1 MLLNCRYI
9 CPTKCSCYRNQDSS
23 LQIVDCSN
31 RNLTVIPELPTITTV
46 ADLDGNEFGEIPAL
60 SFQNNSRLKILSLN
74 NSNIEV
80 IHDKAFAGLSGLQSL
95 WLDNNIIQDVSS
107 GAFFGLEN
115 VKNISLHA
123 NSIEILKAGAFDR
136 AKSVNN
142 LTLHGNKLQMVDL
155 KTFMA
160 KNVNLTR
167 LTLSENPWLCNCSFG
182 PGFQEWIRRKIKI
195 IRDANDIECQDNET
209 AETNNATDVR
219 QSYKFLGNFVNESQ
233 GSNTVNETL
242 KQLLYVNF
250 SHCYPNRSKV
260 FHQSNKKAVIALSV
274 SGCLFLLML
283 TVALSVY
290 CSREIIKVCL
300 YNRYG
305 FRFNKQDERN
315 DGKQFDAFV
324 SYSQQDQKFVTKAL
338 VPKLEQKKPYYHLC
352 LHYRD
357 WPIGGAIAQT
367 ICESVEKS
375 RRTIIL
381 LSENFMKSEWCQY
394 EFKAAH
400 YRVLH
405 DKTIRI
411 IMILLDDKPP
421 QNLDPEL
428 KLYIKTNTYLEWKDP
443 WFWEKLKYAL
453 PDVEREPRP
462 KGRAYYQYMA
472 GKPVNEDTEREND
485 QNIEDTDASDVSADT
500 NEEADSSESTSDI
513 EECSVTDVGLT
524 GKPVNEDTER
534 ENDQNI
540 EDTDASDVSADT
552 NEETDSSESTSD
564 IEECSVTDVGLT
576 NSFELDEVRIVPN
589 TATTTGATE
598 ALSSCYKYCK
608 I

>member
-31 RNLTVIPELPTITTV
+31 RNLTVIPELPTIITV

-95 WLDNNIIQDVSS
+95 WLDNNIIQNVSS

-123 NSIEILKAGAFDR
+123 NSIETLKAGAFDKV
-136 AKSVNN
+136 KSLNN
-142 LTLHGNKLQMVDL
+142 LTLHTNKLKVVDL

-160 KNVNLTR
+160 KNVNLTT

-195 IRDANDIECQDNET
+195 IRDANDIECRDNET
-209 AETNNATDVR
+209 VETNNATDVR
-219 QSYKFLGNFVNESQ
+219 QSYDFYGNFVNESQ
-233 GSNTVNETL
+233 GSSTVNETL
-242 KQLLYVNF
+242 NPLLYVNF

-260 FHQSNKKAVIALSV
+260 VHQSFENKKAVIALSV

-462 KGRAYYQYMA
+462 RGRAYYQYMA
-472 GKPVNEDTEREND
+472 GKPVNEDTERD

-500 NEEADSSESTSDI
+500 NE
-513 EECSVTDVGLT
+513 V
-524 GKPVNEDTER
+524 
-534 ENDQNI
+534 
-540 EDTDASDVSADT
+540 
-552 NEETDSSESTSD
+552 TDSSESTSD

-576 NSFELDEVRIVPN
+576 DSFELDEVRIAPN
-589 TATTTGATE
+589 TATTTAAT
-598 ALSSCYKYCK
+598 AV
-608 I
+608 

>member
-9 CPTKCSCYRNQDSS
+9 CPTKCSCYRNQYKS

-31 RNLTVIPELPTITTV
+31 RNLTAIPELPTITTV

-80 IHDKAFAGLSGLQSL
+80 IQDKAFAGLSGLQSL
-95 WLDNNIIQDVSS
+95 WLDNNIIQNVSS

-123 NSIEILKAGAFDR
+123 NSIDTLKASAFDKV
-136 AKSVNN
+136 KSVNN
-142 LTLHGNKLQMVDL
+142 LTLHRNKLKMVDL
-155 KTFMA
+155 KIFMA

-195 IRDANDIECQDNET
+195 IRDANDVECQDDET
-209 AETNNATDVR
+209 VETNNAPDVR
-219 QSYKFLGNFVNESQ
+219 PSSKFLGNFVNESQ
-233 GSNTVNETL
+233 GSNTVNETM

-260 FHQSNKKAVIALSV
+260 FENKKAVVALSV
-274 SGCLFLLML
+274 SGCLFLLVL
-283 TVALSVY
+283 TVSLSLY

-305 FRFNKQDERN
+305 FRFNKKDERN

-324 SYSQQDQKFVTKAL
+324 SYSQKDQRFVTKAL

-421 QNLDPEL
+421 ANLDPEL

-472 GKPVNEDTEREND
+472 GKPVSEYTERENVK
-485 QNIEDTDASDVSADT
+485 NIDDTDASDDSEDT
-500 NEEADSSESTSDI
+500 NEMTASSESTSDI
-513 EECSVTDVGLT
+513 EECSVAAVEI
-524 GKPVNEDTER
+524 PEDDAEDCTE
-534 ENDQNI
+534 
-540 EDTDASDVSADT
+540 
-552 NEETDSSESTSD
+552 
-564 IEECSVTDVGLT
+564 VTD
-576 NSFELDEVRIVPN
+576 SFELEESTVRIVPN
-589 TATTTGATE
+589 TTNVTGVT
-598 ALSSCYKYCK
+598 K

>member
-1 MLLNCRYI
+1 MLLICRYI
-9 CPTKCSCYRNQDSS
+9 CPTKCSCYRNQYKS

-31 RNLTVIPELPTITTV
+31 RNLTAIPELPTITTV

-60 SFQNNSRLKILSLN
+60 SFQNNSRLKILCLN

-80 IHDKAFAGLSGLQSL
+80 LHDKAFAGLSGLQSL
-95 WLDNNIIQDVSS
+95 WLDNNIIQNISP

-123 NSIEILKAGAFDR
+123 NSIYTLNASAFDEV
-136 AKSVNN
+136 KSVNN
-142 LTLHGNKLQMVDL
+142 LTLHRNKLKMVDL
-155 KTFMA
+155 KKFMA

-182 PGFQEWIRRKIKI
+182 PDFQEWIRRKIKI
-195 IRDANDIECQDNET
+195 IRDANDVECQDDET
-209 AETNNATDVR
+209 VNTNNATDVR

-233 GSNTVNETL
+233 GSNTVNETM

-260 FHQSNKKAVIALSV
+260 VHESFENKKAVVALSV
-274 SGCLFLLML
+274 SGCLFLLVL
-283 TVALSVY
+283 TVSLSVY

-305 FRFNKQDERN
+305 FRFNKRDERN
-315 DGKQFDAFV
+315 DGKQFDAFI
-324 SYSQQDQKFVTKAL
+324 SYSQKDQKFVTKAL

-421 QNLDPEL
+421 ANLDPEL
-428 KLYIKTNTYLEWKDP
+428 KLYIKANTYLEWKDP

-472 GKPVNEDTEREND
+472 GKPVNEYTERENV
-485 QNIEDTDASDVSADT
+485 QNIEDTGTSDDSDHT
-500 NEEADSSESTSDI
+500 NEMTGSSESTSDN
-513 EECSVTDVGLT
+513 EECSVTAVEI
-524 GKPVNEDTER
+524 PED
-534 ENDQNI
+534 
-540 EDTDASDVSADT
+540 DA
-552 NEETDSSESTSD
+552 
-564 IEECSVTDVGLT
+564 EECTGMTD
-576 NSFELDEVRIVPN
+576 SFELDESTARIVHN
-589 TATTTGATE
+589 ITKVTGAT
-598 ALSSCYKYCK
+598 K

>member
-9 CPTKCSCYRNQDSS
+9 CPTKCSCYRNRDSS

-95 WLDNNIIQDVSS
+95 WLDNNIIQNVSF

-123 NSIEILKAGAFDR
+123 NSIETLKAGAFDK
-136 AKSVNN
+136 AKSLNN
-142 LTLHGNKLQMVDL
+142 LTLHINKLKMVDL

-195 IRDANDIECQDNET
+195 IRDANDIECRDNET
-209 AETNNATDVR
+209 VETNNATDVR
-219 QSYKFLGNFVNESQ
+219 QSYDFYGNFVNESQ

-242 KQLLYVNF
+242 NPLLYVNF

-260 FHQSNKKAVIALSV
+260 VHQSFENKKAVVALSV

-338 VPKLEQKKPYYHLC
+338 VPKLEEKKPYYHLC

-472 GKPVNEDTEREND
+472 GKPVNEDTERD

-500 NEEADSSESTSDI
+500 NE
-513 EECSVTDVGLT
+513 V
-524 GKPVNEDTER
+524 
-534 ENDQNI
+534 
-540 EDTDASDVSADT
+540 
-552 NEETDSSESTSD
+552 TDSSESTSD
-564 IEECSVTDVGLT
+564 IEECNA
-576 NSFELDEVRIVPN
+576 NSFELDEVRIVPD
-589 TATTTGATE
+589 TATTTAAT
-598 ALSSCYKYCK
+598 AV
-608 I
+608 

>member
-1 MLLNCRYI
+1 
-9 CPTKCSCYRNQDSS
+9 
-23 LQIVDCSN
+23 
-31 RNLTVIPELPTITTV
+31 
-46 ADLDGNEFGEIPAL
+46 
-60 SFQNNSRLKILSLN
+60 
-74 NSNIEV
+74 
-80 IHDKAFAGLSGLQSL
+80 
-95 WLDNNIIQDVSS
+95 
-107 GAFFGLEN
+107 
-115 VKNISLHA
+115 
-123 NSIEILKAGAFDR
+123 
-136 AKSVNN
+136 
-142 LTLHGNKLQMVDL
+142 
-155 KTFMA
+155 MA
-160 KNVNLTR
+160 KNVNLTT

-195 IRDANDIECQDNET
+195 IRDANDIECRDNET
-209 AETNNATDVR
+209 VETNNATDVR
-219 QSYKFLGNFVNESQ
+219 QSYDFYGNFVNESQ
-233 GSNTVNETL
+233 GSSTVNETL
-242 KQLLYVNF
+242 NPLLYVNF

-260 FHQSNKKAVIALSV
+260 VHKSFENKKAVIALSV

-462 KGRAYYQYMA
+462 RGGAYYQYMA
-472 GKPVNEDTEREND
+472 GKPVNEDTERD
-485 QNIEDTDASDVSADT
+485 QNIEDTDASADT
-500 NEEADSSESTSDI
+500 NE
-513 EECSVTDVGLT
+513 V
-524 GKPVNEDTER
+524 
-534 ENDQNI
+534 
-540 EDTDASDVSADT
+540 
-552 NEETDSSESTSD
+552 TDSSESTSD

-576 NSFELDEVRIVPN
+576 DSFELDEVRIAPN
-589 TATTTGATE
+589 TATTTAAT
-598 ALSSCYKYCK
+598 AV
-608 I
+608 